1 MRAKNPPPPDR
12 THDYA
17 GQPPLSGNDIN
28 GLGVRTK
35 KRPRILAP
43 DDFAVRDYEWKDL
56 WDFFFFNLSWA
67 TFSGL
72 VLSMYASRN
81 ARGKVAPRQVAVDDP
96 ASMSAQLK
104 EKAKELGASI
114 VGITEA
120 RDDLLLYEGEE
131 SYPYKYA
138 ISIGFEQ
145 DREIMK
151 NAPQDEAG
159 VEVVRIYRYGTL
171 TANKVAAYIRS
182 LGWPAEAFGF
192 GRDILM
198 MPAAIEG
205 GLGELG
211 KHGSMIS
218 KEHGSNFRLTL
229 VLTDLPLK
237 IDEPV
242 DIGVQDVCLTCQACT
257 INCPVGAIS
266 DKRQMVR
273 GVEKWYVDHDKCVW
287 YFTKTNG
294 CSICV
299 EVCPW
304 SEPGRG
310 AKLSE
315 IMLAKREK
323 KKRAAKGESKQ

>member
-1 MRAKNPPPPDR
+1 MRPKNPPPPDR

-17 GQPPLSGNDIN
+17 GELPPSGNEIN
-28 GLGVRTK
+28 GLGVTTK

-43 DDFAVRDYEWKDL
+43 DDFTVREYEWHEL
-56 WDFFFFNLSWA
+56 WDFFFFNMSWA
-67 TFSGL
+67 TFSVFIL
-72 VLSMYASRN
+72 AMFDSRN
-81 ARGKVAPRQVAVDDP
+81 ARGKVASQQIPIDDP
-96 ASMSAQLK
+96 AGMSEQVK
-104 EKAKELGASI
+104 EKAKELGADI

-138 ISIGFEQ
+138 ICIGCEQ
-145 DREIMK
+145 DREKMV

-159 VEVVRIYRYGTL
+159 VETVRIYRHGTQ
-171 TANKVAAYIRS
+171 TANRIAAYIRS
-182 LGWPAEAFGF
+182 LGWPAEAFGV

-198 MPAAIEG
+198 MPSAIEA

-218 KEHGSNFRLTL
+218 KEYGSNFRLTL
-229 VLTDLPLK
+229 VLTDIPLK

-257 INCPVGAIS
+257 KHCPVDAIS
-266 DKRQMVR
+266 DNRQMVR

-294 CSICV
+294 CSICI

-310 AKLSE
+310 YKLSE

-323 KKRAAKGESKQ
+323 RKNIAA